1 MRAGLVLGPLVLA
14 ACSSRAP
21 EPTPPPVEVT
31 ADQRAKAAGLIKELK
46 QGLVG
51 ALTKAMQQ
59 GVPAA
64 IATCH
69 TDAPALTAAASRDGA
84 VIGRA
89 TKQPRNPKNLA
100 AGWHLDALAQ
110 FEQVKAGGGS
120 LEGQS
125 FAKRLP
131 DGRVAYAEPLV
142 IQPLCVACHGT
153 VLAPDV
159 QAELAKSYPNDRALG
174 YSPGDLRGIAW
185 VELPGK

>member
-1 MRAGLVLGPLVLA
+1 MRVLGCLVLLA

-21 EPTPPPVEVT
+21 EPTPPPAEVT
-31 ADQRAKAAGLIKELK
+31 ADQQAKAAGLVKQLK
-46 QGLVG
+46 QSLVG
-51 ALTKAMQQ
+51 AVTKAMQQ
-59 GVPAA
+59 GGAPAA

-69 TDAPALTAAASRDGA
+69 TEAPALTRAASRDGA

-89 TKQPRNPKNLA
+89 TKKPRNPKNLA

-120 LEGQS
+120 LDGQS

-142 IQPLCVACHGT
+142 IQPLCVACHGA

-159 QAELAKSYPNDRALG
+159 QAELAKSYPNDRAIG

-185 VELPGK
+185 VELPAQ